1 MMHAIHAALRRD
13 LGRLDR
19 AASLDLA
26 DPDVRAAVARGWD
39 LFKTH
44 LHVHHTAEDTDLWP
58 RLRERLGDQPECLA
72 ILAAMEQEH
81 RLIPPALA
89 AVDEALAARDPGR
102 LRTAAAEL
110 RGVTESHLS
119 HEESSAL
126 PLIERTLTEADW
138 RTFLHEQRRLT
149 EPAKRPVFL
158 TWLLDDAPAPLA
170 DAVLAELPG
179 PARLVYR
186 GVLRPRYRRQ
196 RRWA

>member
-58 RLRERLGDQPECLA
+58 RLR
-72 ILAAMEQEH
+72 
-81 RLIPPALA
+81 
-89 AVDEALAARDPGR
+89 EALAARDPGR

-158 TWLLDDAPAPLA
+158 TWLLDDSPAPLA